1 MKDET
6 AKSEIRII
14 NKKAF
19 PWAFTDFRRGHCK
32 HGTCPTSD
40 PMYPSALAPSR
51 NLEPGHAGAD
61 PYPHPTHTGLAV
73 QYGCGARAASPSAS
87 RALPAAV
94 YRVEPSLTLGLE
106 PRHRTSFSH
115 GTVRGKSSLGG
126 FT

>member
-61 PYPHPTHTGLAV
+61 PYPHPTHTGLYRTAGGHGQHRRLLRV
-73 QYGCGARAASPSAS
+73 L
-87 RALPAAV
+87 LPAQCIASS
-94 YRVEPSLTLGLE
+94 RV
-106 PRHRTSFSH
+106 
-115 GTVRGKSSLGG
+115 
-126 FT
+126 